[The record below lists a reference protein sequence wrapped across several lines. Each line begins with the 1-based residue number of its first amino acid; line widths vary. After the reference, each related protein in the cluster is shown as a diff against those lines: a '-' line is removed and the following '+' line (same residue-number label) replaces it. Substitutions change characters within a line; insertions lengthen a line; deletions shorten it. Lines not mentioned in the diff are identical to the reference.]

1 MAIGYG
7 LVRTLARW
15 VLEVFYRRI
24 EIVGIE
30 HLPESGPL
38 IVAANHQNA
47 LVDPMLLL
55 GLVPRRMVPVAKE
68 PLFRHPVIGPFLR
81 IVGALPVLRRQEG
94 NADPSRNREMF
105 AAASAHLGAGHAVL
119 IFPEGTSQPEPTLM
133 PLRTGAAR
141 MLLEAEAA
149 TGGTLGVALV
159 PIGLVYHEPGTFRAG
174 RALLSIGAPV
184 ATADCVA
191 LYATEPEGA
200 AHRLTDRL
208 STALRRQIVEAD
220 DRETLRLLRALESIA
235 HAGGSPD
242 ARDATARTAWMQGAM
257 RAYRHFREHEPARV
271 GGFRAAVERYL
282 SDLERAGLSD
292 RGLAQP
298 YSAGDV
304 VRYAFRAATSL
315 LLTLP
320 LAAWGMA
327 SHLLPYTLT
336 ALILRRIEPEPD
348 EEATY
353 KIIGSA
359 VIYPLCWLVEGWLA
373 WKLGRGPLLAL
384 FAVLLVPTGFFT
396 IAWRDRL
403 ERVGRDARGFFRLL
417 VERDLRRRL
426 GGGEAVDPDDRTAS
440 RLDILVQPVR
450 LVGDQPLQIS
460 VLDGRDHAAVPFQV
474 GHDLDDP
481 GLGRVGERL
490 DEIRAAER
498 VGDPGDTSLVRQDLL
513 CPQRQRRR
521 LLAGQRER
529 LVPRGGEHGL
539 DAAEHRRHRLVRHP
553 DDVVGRLRRIERGA
567 AGDAAEAEH
576 RGLVRPRTVT
586 LPDDRR
592 PAPAAGPVLGDLL
605 EEVAVRVEEER
616 HLRGELVDRHPAAGQ
631 HGVAVGDPVG

>member
-7 LVRTLARW
+7 LVRTLARG

-30 HLPESGPL
+30 HLPEGGPL

-55 GLVPRRMVPVAKE
+55 GLVPRPMVPVAKA

-81 IVGALPVLRRQEG
+81 MVGALPVLRRQEG
-94 NADPSRNREMF
+94 NVDPARNRETF
-105 AAASAHLGAGHAVL
+105 AAASAHLAAGGAVL

-133 PLRTGAAR
+133 PLRSGAAR

-149 TGGTLGVALV
+149 TDGTLGVALV

-174 RALLSIGAPV
+174 RALLTIGEPV
-184 ATADCVA
+184 PTGDCLA
-191 LYATEPEGA
+191 LYRNEPDGA

-235 HAGGSPD
+235 HAGGPPD
-242 ARDATARTAWMQGAM
+242 ARAATARTAWMQGAM

-271 GGFRAAVERYL
+271 ASFRAAVERYL

-292 RGLAQP
+292 RGLIQP

-304 VRYAFRAATSL
+304 VRYALRAATSL
-315 LLTLP
+315 LLALP
-320 LAAWGMA
+320 AAAWGMA

-336 ALILRRIEPEPD
+336 ALILRRIKPEPD

-426 GGGEAVDPDDRTAS
+426 GARRQA
-440 RLDILVQPVR
+440 L
-450 LVGDQPLQIS
+450 
-460 VLDGRDHAAVPFQV
+460 
-474 GHDLDDP
+474 
-481 GLGRVGERL
+481 L
-490 DEIRAAER
+490 DELDA
-498 VGDPGDTSLVRQDLL
+498 
-513 CPQRQRRR
+513 
-521 LLAGQRER
+521 LAR
-529 LVPRGGEHGL
+529 LVP
-539 DAAEHRRHRLVRHP
+539 D
-553 DDVVGRLRRIERGA
+553 
-567 AGDAAEAEH
+567 
-576 RGLVRPRTVT
+576 
-586 LPDDRR
+586 
-592 PAPAAGPVLGDLL
+592 
-605 EEVAVRVEEER
+605 AVR
-616 HLRGELVDRHPAAGQ
+616 AAPPDGR
-631 HGVAVGDPVG
+631 A